1 MRNLVNSPIFFSE
14 NTISVEAWKL
24 EQIADAAR
32 GLLGAE
38 RNLCAFIELD
48 ESGNA
53 VENNC
58 FLIVRALLL
67 PDSTFAYEAVIIDED
82 KPPKLTLCSNI
93 KK

>member
-1 MRNLVNSPIFFSE
+1 MKPVISSVFFSE
-14 NTISVEAWKL
+14 NMIAVEAWKL
-24 EQIADAAR
+24 EQMADAAR
-32 GLLGAE
+32 GLLGSE

-58 FLIVRALLL
+58 FLIVRASLL
-67 PDSTFAYEAVIIDED
+67 PDSTFAYEAVIIDEN
-82 KPPKLTLCSNI
+82 KPPKLTLCSNF